1 MWAVTGWAVAT
12 WLKISLAL
20 AVGVGAAWVWCSPG
34 WFVVC
39 VTLAALGSVFPLVA
53 QVTSLGMAGLG
64 ILALLVVALR
74 LLVRFV
80 RERLEDAADA
90 RIAAAWR
97 AAHAPQHHIPVGV
110 S

>member
-1 MWAVTGWAVAT
+1 MRTQRLDPSRTPEYRAAMTV
-12 WLKISLAL
+12 I
-20 AVGVGAAWVWCSPG
+20 VGAC
-34 WFVVC
+34 
-39 VTLAALGSVFPLVA
+39 TLAALGSVFSLVA

-90 RIAAAWR
+90 RTAAAWR
-97 AAHAPQHHIPVGV
+97 AAHQRTAEDMRTPAGV
-110 S
+110 M

>member
-1 MWAVTGWAVAT
+1 MRAQRLDPSQTPEYRVVMTV
-12 WLKISLAL
+12 I
-20 AVGVGAAWVWCSPG
+20 VGAC
-34 WFVVC
+34 
-39 VTLAALGSVFPLVA
+39 TLAALGSVIPAVEYA
-53 QVTSLGMAGLG
+53 ANLGTAGLG
-64 ILALLVVALR
+64 ILALLVAGLR

-97 AAHAPQHHIPVGV
+97 AAHHAGHAPSGRTPVGV